1 MDGTDG
7 ACGTYEGGGD
17 TYRVLVENPGRPR
30 GHELIILNWILKGIS

>member
-7 ACGTYEGGGD
+7 ACGTEGGDD

-30 GHELIILNWILKGIS
+30 GHGLIILNWILKGIS